1 VTAQIFVSANG
12 GPEKLFACNRSF
24 KAAKAPWIKK
34 GRIYEFR
41 LYETESCDTPPNEPY
56 VASVSV
62 TGVQASP
69 TAPQRNIG
77 MTKFDLALAF
87 LGRAFRGG
95 GSEAYAEIG
104 RAYAEKA
111 IADARQMGARF
122 IRFFASGWGPQYY
135 DAPVR
140 KNDLVLWQSD
150 PNSYWRRMDEVMDM
164 LDEYGVRAA
173 PMLAV
178 NIVQM
183 PSLTHET
190 VRDLI
195 TNRQSASYHLLKKY
209 IGEFVN
215 RYKYRDTIAFYDLTG
230 EFNSRAD
237 IDLLRTCENT
247 SGAGNVR
254 CQPLSENFTT
264 AEMIGFSTNLASYI
278 RTLDSTRLISTG
290 YTLPRRSAEHLRE
303 SHSGNASLVLG
314 MKTRW
319 RSSRKTSK
327 IHSKV
332 SIL

>member
-164 LDEYGVRAA
+164 LDEYGVRTA

-190 VRDLI
+190 VRNLI

-209 IGEFVN
+209 IGEFGDVAPYIKDDPQALFSQAILEQITTGGVDYLSPFALQIYATN
-215 RYKYRDTIAFYDLTG
+215 PYTTYDR
-230 EFNSRAD
+230 E
-237 IDLLRTCENT
+237 
-247 SGAGNVR
+247 V
-254 CQPLSENFTT
+254 TT
-264 AEMIGFSTNLASYI
+264 YCNIEP
-278 RTLDSTRLISTG
+278 G
-290 YTLPRRSAEHLRE
+290 YTDPFIDKIQETNALIGSTPSAPKSNAPRFEP
-303 SHSGNASLVLG
+303 LG
-314 MKTRW
+314 AF
-319 RSSRKTSK
+319 
-327 IHSKV
+327 
-332 SIL
+332 

>member
-1 VTAQIFVSANG
+1 
-12 GPEKLFACNRSF
+12 
-24 KAAKAPWIKK
+24 
-34 GRIYEFR
+34 
-41 LYETESCDTPPNEPY
+41 
-56 VASVSV
+56 
-62 TGVQASP
+62 
-69 TAPQRNIG
+69 
-77 MTKFDLALAF
+77 
-87 LGRAFRGG
+87 
-95 GSEAYAEIG
+95 
-104 RAYAEKA
+104 
-111 IADARQMGARF
+111 
-122 IRFFASGWGPQYY
+122 
-135 DAPVR
+135 
-140 KNDLVLWQSD
+140 
-150 PNSYWRRMDEVMDM
+150 
-164 LDEYGVRAA
+164 
-173 PMLAV
+173 
-178 NIVQM
+178 M